1 MNKNATVE
9 KFKEQNRKI
18 ALLLD
23 KLKEFVVK
31 GEKLGVIVDRSIDN
45 KLERITNLIG
55 GEARLKIALI
65 GGFSEGK
72 TSIAAAWME
81 RLDKNTMKIS
91 QQESSDEVNV
101 YIVDED
107 IELIDT
113 PGLFGFKEKIND
125 AGAVEKY
132 REITKKYVSEA
143 HLVLYVMDSANPIK
157 ESHREELV
165 WLFRELNLLPRTVF
179 VLSRFDEVS
188 DIEDDWDYH
197 ENLNIKKSNVI
208 GRLKNVLNLSN
219 QEEEELQ
226 IVGVAANPFGMGTSY
241 WLQNMDQFKK
251 ISKIETLQEATRKT
265 ISHNGGYVPLVYE
278 MQHSVIQDVL
288 LRQMPEVKAQKQE
301 IDKAVDAL
309 EENCDSLEKNI
320 NGIEKNIPIV
330 QQNLLK
336 SINSYFDDLIVQ
348 ARGCGINTVQAFLD
362 AEIGKEGCIMYSH
375 LQNEIARKTK
385 SIEADIDK
393 TTLEFNANLNQFDS
407 AVAGLSKKGLSYL
420 TSNSKTLFNSQNVLA
435 VRDGVVG
442 LGKMMG
448 ADLSKVLKFKPWGAT
463 KLANSLGN
471 VVAFVGMF
479 MEIWGEYKE
488 KKAEEEFHAAMNKFI
503 EDMGK
508 IQKEI
513 IEMINSSDFAE
524 KFFPAYVSLKENLD
538 LEKKNI
544 RDYKD
549 KQSQFNNWCQEGVV
563 IEAEFTELSS
573 HI

>member
-1 MNKNATVE
+1 MNQNATVE

-18 ALLLD
+18 AKLLY
-23 KLKEFVVK
+23 KLKEFIAK
-31 GEKLGVIVDRSIDN
+31 GEKLGVIVDRNIDK
-45 KLERITNLIG
+45 KLERITNLVG

-125 AGAVEKY
+125 AGALEKY
-132 REITKKYVSEA
+132 REITEKYVSEA

-165 WLFRELNLLPRTVF
+165 WLFRTLNLLPRTVF

-197 ENLNIKKSNVI
+197 ENLRIKKSNVT
-208 GRLKNVLNLSN
+208 GRLKSILNLSN
-219 QEEEELQ
+219 QEEEDLQ

-241 WLQNMDQFKK
+241 WLQNIDQFKK
-251 ISKIETLQEATRKT
+251 LSKIETLQKATQKA

-288 LRQMPEVKAQKQE
+288 LRQLPGVKAQKQE

-309 EENCDSLEKNI
+309 EDNCDSLEKNI
-320 NGIEKNIPIV
+320 KGIEKNITTV

-336 SINSYFDDLIVQ
+336 SINSYFYDLKVQ
-348 ARGCGINTVQAFLD
+348 ARGCGLDTVQTFLD

-385 SIEADIDK
+385 SVETDIDK

-407 AVAGLSKKGLSYL
+407 AVASLSKQGLSYL
-420 TSNSKTLFNSQNVLA
+420 KSNSEVLFNSQNVLT

-448 ADLSKVLKFKPWGAT
+448 TDLSQVLKFKPWGAT
-463 KLANSLGN
+463 KLANSLGSLVA
-471 VVAFVGMF
+471 VVGVLV
-479 MEIWGEYKE
+479 EIWDEYKQR
-488 KKAEEEFHAAMNKFI
+488 KAEEDFHAAINQFI
-503 EDMGK
+503 EDVET

-513 IEMINSSDFAE
+513 IELINSSDFAK
-524 KFFPAYVSLKENLD
+524 KFFPAYITLKENLD
-538 LEKKNI
+538 IEKENI
-544 RDYKD
+544 KDYKD
-549 KQSQFNNWCQEGVV
+549 KQNQFNSWCQEGVV
-563 IEAEFTELSS
+563 IDAEFTELNSRV
-573 HI
+573 

>member
-1 MNKNATVE
+1 MNQNATVE

-18 ALLLD
+18 AQLLY
-23 KLKEFVVK
+23 KLKEFVAK
-31 GEKLGVIVDRSIDN
+31 GEKLGVVVDRNIDE

-125 AGAVEKY
+125 AGALEKY
-132 REITKKYVSEA
+132 REITEKYVSEA

-165 WLFRELNLLPRTVF
+165 WLFRTLNLLPRTVF

-197 ENLNIKKSNVI
+197 ENLSIKKSNVT
-208 GRLKNVLNLSN
+208 GRLKSILSLSN
-219 QEEEELQ
+219 QEEEDLL

-241 WLQNMDQFKK
+241 WLQNLDQFKK
-251 ISKIETLQEATRKT
+251 LSKIETLQKATQKA

-288 LRQMPEVKAQKQE
+288 LRQLPEVKAQKQE

-309 EENCDSLEKNI
+309 EENCDSLEENIKGIAKNI
-320 NGIEKNIPIV
+320 TTV
-330 QQNLLK
+330 QQNLLI
-336 SINSYFDDLIVQ
+336 SINSYFKELKVQ
-348 ARGCGINTVQAFLD
+348 ARGCGLDTVQTFLD

-420 TSNSKTLFNSQNVLA
+420 TSNSKELFNSQNVLA
-435 VRDGVVG
+435 VRDGVVS

-448 ADLSKVLKFKPWGAT
+448 TDLSQVLKFKPWGAT

-471 VVAFVGMF
+471 VVAFAGVLMDF
-479 MEIWGEYKE
+479 WDEYKQQ
-488 KKAEEEFHAAMNKFI
+488 KAEEEFRIAMNKFI
-503 EDMGK
+503 EDIEK

-513 IEMINSSDFAE
+513 IEMINSSDFAK
-524 KFFPAYVSLKENLD
+524 KFFPAYVILKENLD
-538 LEKKNI
+538 IEKKNI
-544 RDYKD
+544 KDYKD
-549 KQSQFNNWCQEGVV
+549 KQNQFNNWCQEGVV
-563 IEAEFTELSS
+563 IDAEFTELNSRV
-573 HI
+573 